1 MRNHRGFTLVEILI
15 SLIIM
20 GMVTGSIYTL
30 LNTTQRVSRQQSE
43 KTELQSNIRAGA
55 IIVPAELREIN
66 VVTGGGLP
74 KNDIINMSPT
84 SIRYR
89 AMRGLGFACQAP
101 TTTEIRLLRST
112 FSGYR
117 DPVANR
123 DSAYVFLE
131 GADADHST
139 DDSWLAVPITG
150 VATGNVCPGGV
161 AGITLTINPA
171 VALLAGAGIRA
182 PVRTWEVMAL
192 QLYVSADGQ
201 SWLGA
206 RSVSTAGETMQPVLG
221 PLTNADGFGLTY
233 LDSTG
238 VATVATD
245 KVRSIQV
252 TIKGLTDQAI
262 TQGTSSHG
270 LANMRDSLVTQ
281 VTLRNALR

>member
-15 SLIIM
+15 SLVIM
-20 GMVTGSIYTL
+20 GLVTGSIYKL
-30 LNTTQRVSRQQSE
+30 LTTTQRVSRQQSE

-55 IIVPAELREIN
+55 IIVPSELREIN
-66 VVTGGGLP
+66 IVPGGGDIQ
-74 KNDIINMSPT
+74 NDLRVISAT
-84 SIRYR
+84 SMEYR

-101 TTTEIRLLRST
+101 TSTEIRLLRST

-117 DPVANR
+117 DPSST

-131 GADADHST
+131 GANPDAST
-139 DDSWLAVPITG
+139 DDSWVQARISA

-171 VALLAGAGIRA
+171 VPALAGPPAAGIRA
-182 PVRTWEVMAL
+182 PVRIWERMEL
-192 QLYVSADGQ
+192 KLYTSGGK

-206 RSVSTAGETMQPVLG
+206 RSVSAGEATQPVLG
-221 PLTNADGFGLTY
+221 PLTDVDGFGLTY

-238 VATVATD
+238 VATLTLD

-252 TIKGLTDQAI
+252 TLKGLTDQAI
-262 TQGTSSHG
+262 TKGTTGSG
-270 LANMRDSLVTQ
+270 LAHMRDSLVTQ